1 MARKESIREK
11 LEQLKEKGEETLSHL
26 SEEIR
31 TSPRFVKAVEG
42 ARRGQEMVEA
52 SLRKAANRLDAPSRD
67 EFQALLARMELLE
80 RKVARLTRPS
90 SVPSGKSRTAPSGRE
105 RSSPSGSKK
114 GAAGVPR
121 RRA

>member
-1 MARKESIREK
+1 
-11 LEQLKEKGEETLSHL
+11 
-26 SEEIR
+26 
-31 TSPRFVKAVEG
+31 VKAVEG
-42 ARRGQEMVEA
+42 ARRGQEIVEA

-90 SVPSGKSRTAPSGRE
+90 SVPSGKSRTAASGRE

-114 GAAGVPR
+114 EAAGVPR

>member
-31 TSPRFVKAVEG
+31 TSPGFVKAVQG

-52 SLRKAANRLDAPSRD
+52 SLRKAANRLDSPSRD
-67 EFQALLARMELLE
+67 EFQALLVRVDVLE

-90 SVPSGKSRTAPSGRE
+90 TVSSSKSRTAASGRE
-105 RSSPSGSKK
+105 RSAPSGSKK

-121 RRA
+121 RRG